1 MSGIAKTLVT
11 VGVVVLAI
19 ILFAAVVGVRDE
31 SGHNTPGILGLI
43 VFAGAFG
50 AIKAIW
56 KRIRNL
62 TTRTIIILLYYRNST
77 ACSRIIMEFL
87 KFPQRLHLKIL
98 KLHIEEC
105 Q

>member
-1 MSGIAKTLVT
+1 MHNPPGLSGEPKNDGIMSGIAKTLVT

-56 KRIRNL
+56 KKDKESDDKNDNN
-62 TTRTIIILLYYRNST
+62 TSILQ
-77 ACSRIIMEFL
+77 
-87 KFPQRLHLKIL
+87 K
-98 KLHIEEC
+98 
-105 Q
+105 